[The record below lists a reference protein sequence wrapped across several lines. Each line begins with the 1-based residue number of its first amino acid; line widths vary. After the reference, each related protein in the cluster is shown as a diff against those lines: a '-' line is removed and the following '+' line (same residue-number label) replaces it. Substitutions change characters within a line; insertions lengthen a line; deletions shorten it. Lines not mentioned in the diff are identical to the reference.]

1 MRHIRANPTIS
12 QKACGSRAS
21 APSPPCPHLLHGER
35 GVHISVQRPE
45 LGQLLLHGL
54 AVLHQLGEFLAHEC
68 RFLFGKVELTLQ
80 VGTVLLQ
87 RRRRTEEENKATETT
102 REASAVSQRV

>member
-1 MRHIRANPTIS
+1 MHETHQSKSDNLPKS
-12 QKACGSRAS
+12 SGSGAS
-21 APSPPCPHLLHGER
+21 APSLPRPHLLHGER
-35 GVHISVQRPE
+35 RVHVSVQRPV

-87 RRRRTEEENKATETT
+87 QPRQQQRKGENKATETM
-102 REASAVSQRV
+102 